1 MNKNILYTFVFLC
14 ALAGCKAPILKD
26 NGGVILSSS
35 RETVPKWLK
44 GFQDEDSDFFYFYVQ
59 KESNEEKE
67 PLLKNNL
74 KIKLKDYFI
83 KRILDIVQEGNVK
96 ISQAKANAYLAKMP
110 NYVLENFDKDLFYW
124 RKIQDDARIF
134 FDHYYVL
141 RISKE
146 NLNKEELRILK
157 SQLK

>member
-1 MNKNILYTFVFLC
+1 MNRNILYAFLFLC
-14 ALAGCKAPILKD
+14 VLVGCKAPILKD

-35 RETVPKWLK
+35 RDTVPTWLK
-44 GFQDEDSDFFYFYVQ
+44 GFQEEDSEFIYFYVQ
-59 KESNEEKE
+59 KESNEKKE

-74 KIKLKDYFI
+74 RIKLKDYFI
-83 KRILDIVQEGNVK
+83 KRILDIVEEGNVK
-96 ISQAKANAYLAKMP
+96 ISQTKANVYLAKMP
-110 NYVLENFDKDLFYW
+110 NFVLENFDKDLYYW
-124 RKIQDDARIF
+124 RKIQDGARIF

-146 NLNKEELRILK
+146 NLNKEEFKILK